1 MALVMILGFN
11 ASCCPLAT
19 VGSVGKK
26 VPSVAERPGRPNWK
40 SMAGEHEPNS
50 EAFELAARGRMW
62 IEAAEAVAAAKK
74 ARRRVLV
81 CILILEIIV
90 REEILEAE
98 NLKLR
103 NCKDG
108 LAGGKTIM
116 CKKRKVRR
124 TLVTIVE

>member
-1 MALVMILGFN
+1 MALVMMLGFN

-50 EAFELAARGRMW
+50 EAAELARGKMR

-81 CILILEIIV
+81 FILMLEMFV
-90 REEILEAE
+90 R
-98 NLKLR
+98 
-103 NCKDG
+103 
-108 LAGGKTIM
+108 
-116 CKKRKVRR
+116 
-124 TLVTIVE
+124 